1 MGESRE
7 QAGSGPLAMSSVGHE
22 RKNAIDVVERALRMA
37 SGDEADA
44 VAFVSDGN
52 LTRFANSGVHQNL
65 SERSGSLT
73 IRVVA
78 DGGKIGVASTSAL
91 DDDGIR
97 RCASLAFELAR
108 RSEAAE
114 GFTGL
119 SRDLSPSPSV
129 AALDEETASL
139 ELSAKTRALKAMF
152 DEGARAGVRFA
163 GNFSTSVTDA
173 AAGNSHGVRHEART
187 TNADALVI
195 ALGAKHSGYA
205 TRCSCRVS
213 AVDVRA
219 LGLEAIEKATLLAGT
234 EETLPP
240 GDYAVIL
247 EPAALAEAFEWMNMI
262 SLSGQS
268 YEDGSSFFV
277 GRLGEKV
284 LGENVTLTDDALDP
298 GFMPFPFDME
308 GLPKRQVALVERG
321 VLRTPALDTIAAARL
336 GLAPTASA
344 VSLESAEHGMAMHLA
359 MAAGESTREDMIA
372 STELGIWVTR
382 FNYVNGLLD
391 PKTALMTG
399 MTRDGTF
406 LVRDGRVAARLPN
419 LRWTQSMVAALSD
432 VESLS
437 AERRCIAT
445 WWNPV
450 GGTLAPTIKVRKWG
464 ITGVQG

>member
-1 MGESRE
+1 
-7 QAGSGPLAMSSVGHE
+7 
-22 RKNAIDVVERALRMA
+22 MA
-37 SGDEADA
+37 EGDEADA
-44 VAFVSDGN
+44 LVFLSDGN

-78 DGGKIGVASTSAL
+78 DGGKIGVASTSSL
-91 DDDGIR
+91 DDDGVR
-97 RCASLAFELAR
+97 RCAALALELAR
-108 RSEAAE
+108 RSEALE

-119 SRDLSPSPSV
+119 SRDTSPAPGVPS
-129 AALDEETASL
+129 LDEETATL
-139 ELSAKTRALKAMF
+139 DLSAKTRALKAMF
-152 DEGARAGVRFA
+152 DEGARGGVQFA
-163 GNFSTSVTDA
+163 GNFSTGVTA
-173 AAGNSHGVRHEART
+173 AAVGNSHGVRHATRYT
-187 TNADALVI
+187 TADALVI

-205 TRCSCRVS
+205 TRCARRV
-213 AVDVRA
+213 AGVDVRA
-219 LGLEAIEKATLLAGT
+219 LGIEAIEKATLLAGT
-234 EETLPP
+234 EETLEP
-240 GDYAVIL
+240 GDYTVIL

-277 GRLGEKV
+277 GKIGERV
-284 LGENVTLTDDALDP
+284 LGGNVTLSDDPLDP
-298 GFMPFPFDME
+298 EFMPFPFDME
-308 GLPKRQVALVERG
+308 GLPKRRVALVERG
-321 VLRTPALDTIAAARL
+321 VVRTPALDTIAAARL
-336 GLAPTASA
+336 GLAPTASS
-344 VSLESAEHGMAMHLA
+344 VSLESAEHGMAMHLS
-359 MAAGESTREDMIA
+359 MAGGESTREEMIS

-432 VESLS
+432 VEALS
-437 AERRCIAT
+437 RERRAIAT

-450 GGTLAPTIKVRKWG
+450 GATIAPTIKVRAWG

>member
-1 MGESRE
+1 MGNAESTTP
-7 QAGSGPLAMSSVGHE
+7 G
-22 RKNAIDVVERALRMA
+22 AIAIIDRALRMA
-37 SGDEADA
+37 AGDEADA
-44 VAFVSDGN
+44 VVFLSDGN
-52 LTRFANSGVHQNL
+52 LTRFANSAVHQNL
-65 SERSGSLT
+65 SERSGSLA

-78 DGGKIGVASTSAL
+78 DGGKIGVASTSSL

-97 RCASLAFELAR
+97 RAAALALDLAR
-108 RSEAAE
+108 RSEPTE

-119 SRDLSPSPSV
+119 SRDTSPSPVVPS
-129 AALDEETASL
+129 LDEATAAI
-139 ELSAKTRALKAMF
+139 EPIAKTRELKAMF

-163 GNFSTSVTDA
+163 GNFSTAVTSA
-173 AAGNSHGVRHEART
+173 AAGNSHGVRRETRYT
-187 TNADALVI
+187 TADALVI
-195 ALGAKHSGYA
+195 ALGEKHSGYA
-205 TRCSCRVS
+205 TRTSRRVS
-213 AVDVRA
+213 GVDVRA
-219 LGLEAIEKATLLAGT
+219 LGREATEKATLLAGT
-234 EETLPP
+234 DAALPP
-240 GDYAVIL
+240 GDYPVIL

-277 GRLGEKV
+277 GHLGEVV
-284 LGENVTLTDDALDP
+284 LGDNVTFTDDALDP
-298 GFMPFPFDME
+298 EFMPFPFDME
-308 GLPKRQVALVERG
+308 GLPKRRVALVERG

-344 VSLESAEHGMAMHLA
+344 VSLESAEHGMAMHLS
-359 MAAGESTREDMIA
+359 MAPGESTREEMIA

-419 LRWTQSMVAALSD
+419 LRWTQSMLIALAD

-437 AERRCIAT
+437 RDRRAIAT

-450 GGTLAPTIKVRKWG
+450 GATIAPTIKVRKWG
-464 ITGVQG
+464 ITGVQAK

>member
-1 MGESRE
+1 MTSAERE
-7 QAGSGPLAMSSVGHE
+7 TGNAE
-22 RKNAIDVVERALRMA
+22 RGAVDAIERALRFA
-37 SGDEADA
+37 QGDEADA
-44 VAFVSDGN
+44 VVFLSDGN
-52 LTRFANSGVHQNL
+52 LTRFANSSVHQNL
-65 SERSGSLT
+65 AERSGSLT
-73 IRVVA
+73 IRIVA

-91 DDDGIR
+91 DDDGVR
-97 RCASLAFELAR
+97 RCAALALELAR
-108 RSEAAE
+108 RSEPAE
-114 GFTGL
+114 GFAGL
-119 SRDLSPSPSV
+119 SRDTSPSPAV
-129 AALDEETASL
+129 ASLDEETASL
-139 ELSAKTRALKAMF
+139 DLSAKTRALKAMF
-152 DEGARAGVRFA
+152 DEGARAGVAFA
-163 GNFSTSVTDA
+163 GNFSTGVTAA
-173 AAGNSHGVRHEART
+173 AAGNSHGVRHEARYT
-187 TNADALVI
+187 TADALVI
-195 ALGAKHSGYA
+195 ALGGRHSGYA
-205 TRCSCRVS
+205 TRCSRRVS
-213 AVDVRA
+213 GVDVLA
-219 LGLEAIEKATLLAGT
+219 LGREATEKATLLAGT
-234 EETLPP
+234 EETLSP

-277 GRLGEKV
+277 GKIGERV
-284 LGENVTLTDDALDP
+284 LGENVTLTDDAIDP
-298 GFMPFPFDME
+298 EFMPFPFDME
-308 GLPKRQVALVERG
+308 GLPKRTFALVERG
-321 VLRTPALDTIAAARL
+321 VVRTPALDTVAAARL

-359 MAAGESTREDMIA
+359 MAAGDSTLEEMIA

-419 LRWTQSMVAALSD
+419 LRWTQSMVAALSN

-437 AERRCIAT
+437 RERRAIAT

-450 GGTLAPTIKVRKWG
+450 GATIAPTIKVRKWG

>member
-1 MGESRE
+1 MNRTDRESR
-7 QAGSGPLAMSSVGHE
+7 S
-22 RKNAIDVVERALRMA
+22 AIDVVDRALRV
-37 SGDEADA
+37 SEGDEADA
-44 VAFVSDGN
+44 IVFMSDGN
-52 LTRFANSGVHQNL
+52 LTRFANSSVHQNL
-65 SERSGSLT
+65 SERSGSLA

-78 DGGKIGVASTSAL
+78 GGKLGVASTSSL

-97 RCASLAFELAR
+97 RAAALALELAR
-108 RSEAAE
+108 RSEPLE

-119 SRDLSPSPSV
+119 SRDLTPSPDVPSLDEAT
-129 AALDEETASL
+129 AALAPI
-139 ELSAKTRALKAMF
+139 AKTTELKAMF
-152 DEGARAGVRFA
+152 EEGARAGVQFA
-163 GNFSTSVTDA
+163 GNFSTGVTSA
-173 AAGNSHGVRHEART
+173 AAGNSHGIRREARFT
-187 TNADALVI
+187 TADALVI
-195 ALGAKHSGYA
+195 ALDGRHSGYA
-205 TRCSCRVS
+205 TRCSRRVS
-213 AVDVRA
+213 GVNVRA
-219 LGLEAIEKATLLAGT
+219 LGTEAVEKATMLRGT

-240 GDYAVIL
+240 GDYTVIL

-277 GRLGEKV
+277 GHLGERV

-308 GLPKRQVALVERG
+308 GLPKRRVALVERG

-336 GLAPTASA
+336 GMAPTASA

-359 MAAGESTREDMIA
+359 MAPGESTREEMIA

-391 PKTALMTG
+391 PRVALMTG

-406 LVRDGRVAARLPN
+406 LIRDGRIAARLPN

-437 AERRCIAT
+437 LDRRAIAT

-450 GGTLAPTIKVRKWG
+450 GATLAPTVKVRKWA
-464 ITGVQG
+464 ITGVQE